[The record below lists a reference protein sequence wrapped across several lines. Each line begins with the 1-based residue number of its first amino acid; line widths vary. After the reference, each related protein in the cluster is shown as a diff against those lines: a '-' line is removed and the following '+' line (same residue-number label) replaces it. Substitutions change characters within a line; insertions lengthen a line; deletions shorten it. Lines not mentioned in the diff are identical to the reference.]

1 MIKARKIDAIE
12 HETSL
17 HFIYFFGDVP
27 HFTKSASNFL
37 YYSVSRCCTRH
48 MLNYRKNLF
57 WQHIFQ
63 IYQGVLE
70 NLSKNLPK
78 LTHDHFHR
86 ISFSATIVKHVVR
99 ILSTTKSVYVWR
111 YLPRSKNPDAKEFDY
126 NDSMI
131 RIQRNV
137 SHTSGNTGERLVRK
151 KNHGVMLQ
159 MIEFQKYKGIKCKYL
174 KICLFFYIFIFLS
187 TSWIR
192 GAE

>member
-1 MIKARKIDAIE
+1 MIKARKIYAIE

-99 ILSTTKSVYVWR
+99 ILSTTKSVALSTFDAIYPDQKTQM
-111 YLPRSKNPDAKEFDY
+111 PRNLIIMIAWLEFKEMFPTLRVIQA
-126 NDSMI
+126 NDWSEKKTWGNVTND
-131 RIQRNV
+131 RVPKIQRN
-137 SHTSGNTGERLVRK
+137 K
-151 KNHGVMLQ
+151 M
-159 MIEFQKYKGIKCKYL
+159 
-174 KICLFFYIFIFLS
+174 
-187 TSWIR
+187 
-192 GAE
+192 